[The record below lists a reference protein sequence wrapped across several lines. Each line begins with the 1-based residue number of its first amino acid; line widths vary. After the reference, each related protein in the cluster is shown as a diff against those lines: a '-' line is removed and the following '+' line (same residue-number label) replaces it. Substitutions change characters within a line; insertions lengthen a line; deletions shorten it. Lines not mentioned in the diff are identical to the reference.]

1 MESTGKRYLV
11 CGSRKFGLNKEEAN
25 FIYETLYKLIPTDG
39 FLPLPGTV
47 IITGKATGVD
57 TVAGHWAVGHLTD
70 LMEYPAD
77 WERYG
82 KAAGFIRN
90 QQMLDDGHP
99 DCVIA
104 FPGGRGTADMVRKAR
119 KAGVE
124 VIEVKY
130 DRTN

>member
-11 CGSRKFGLNKEEAN
+11 CGGRDFGLNKDEYR
-25 FIYETLYKLIPTDG
+25 FIFDTLYRFIPADEY
-39 FLPLPGTV
+39 LPLPGTV
-47 IITGKATGVD
+47 IITGAAPGVD
-57 TVAGHWAVGHLTD
+57 TAAGDWAVVNWTE

-77 WERYG
+77 WDHYG

-90 QQMLDDGHP
+90 QRMLDEGNP

-104 FPGGRGTADMVRKAR
+104 FPGGNGTANMVSLAR